1 MTKTKL
7 IIADDEPLFRNGIS
21 FILEREDDIEVICEV
36 SDGTELISYL
46 KDNAEHPDIII
57 MDLKMPLLNGV
68 DATRIVTEEFPA
80 IKIIALTSYYTKPFI
95 ANMISLGAASYLV
108 KNTTPQQL
116 LTTIREVAKKGY
128 YYDEKI
134 LEVINDD
141 YNVIKNVKSS
151 FHNLDLTTREKEVI
165 KLICMQYST
174 KEIADKLFIN
184 HRTVEGHRNNLMLK
198 TESKNIAGLVVF
210 ALQHRIINL
219 EDLVN

>member
-1 MTKTKL
+1 MATIKL
-7 IIADDEPLFRNGIS
+7 AIADDESLFRNGIS
-21 FILEREDDIEVICEV
+21 FILQREDDIEVIYEA
-36 SDGTELISYL
+36 SDGSEIISYL
-46 KDNAEHPDIII
+46 KENPEHPDIII

-80 IKIIALTSYYTKPFI
+80 IKVIALTSYYTKPFI
-95 ANMISLGAASYLV
+95 ANMISIGAASYLI
-108 KNTTPQQL
+108 KNTTPQEL

-128 YYDEKI
+128 YYDEKV
-134 LEVINDD
+134 LEVIKDD
-141 YNVIKNVKSS
+141 YNAIRNVKSN

-165 KLICMQYST
+165 RLICMQYST

-210 ALQHRIINL
+210 ALQHQIINL
-219 EDLVN
+219 EDIVH

>member
-141 YNVIKNVKSS
+141 YNVIK
-151 FHNLDLTTREKEVI
+151 
-165 KLICMQYST
+165 M
-174 KEIADKLFIN
+174 
-184 HRTVEGHRNNLMLK
+184 
-198 TESKNIAGLVVF
+198 
-210 ALQHRIINL
+210 
-219 EDLVN
+219 